1 MTRLG
6 ERTPRRRASSR
17 PRVELALEGLYLNR
31 RISKD
36 EVPGRTVYGGG

>member
-1 MTRLG
+1 MP
-6 ERTPRRRASSR
+6 EAETPGVVAAA
-17 PRVELALEGLYLNR
+17 VELALEGLYLNR

>member
-6 ERTPRRRASSR
+6 DDSTDPGVVAAA
-17 PRVELALEGLYLNR
+17 VELALEGLYLNR